1 MPMNGQSVGRDVSV
15 DLMTSRGLLAVPAQA
30 ITDFSAQPSTTSTA
44 SKGMD
49 GITRYGVFPDGW
61 TGVISIDRMGSQVD
75 DYWAQLEADFYAGVN
90 IQSGTITETI
100 EEPNGGVS
108 QYRYTGVM
116 FDYKDAGTKTPNQLV
131 KLKLNF
137 MAARR
142 IKVA

>member
-1 MPMNGQSVGRDVSV
+1 MPMNGQTVGRDVSL
-15 DLMTSRGLLAVPAQA
+15 DLMTSRGLLAIDAAA
-30 ITDFSAQPSTTSTA
+30 ITDFSAQPTTSSTN
-44 SKGMD
+44 SKGFD
-49 GITRYGVFPDGW
+49 GKTRFGVFPDGW
-61 TGVISIDRMGSQVD
+61 QGVISIDRMGSQID
-75 DYWAQLEADFYAGVN
+75 DYWAQYEADYYAGVN

-100 EEPNGGVS
+100 QEPNGGIS

>member
-1 MPMNGQSVGRDVSV
+1 MPMNGQTVGRDVSL

-30 ITDFSAQPSTTSTA
+30 ITDFSSQPTPSATP
-44 SKGMD
+44 SKGRD
-49 GITRYGVFPDGW
+49 GIPRHAVLPDGW
-61 TGVISIDRMGSQVD
+61 SGVLSIDRMGSQVD

-100 EEPNGGVS
+100 QEPNGGVS

-142 IKVA
+142 FKVS

>member
-1 MPMNGQSVGRDVSV
+1 MPMNGQTVGRDVSV

-30 ITDFSAQPSTTSTA
+30 ITDFAAQPSTTNTA
-44 SKGMD
+44 SKGLD

-61 TGVISIDRMGSQVD
+61 TGVLSIDRMGSQVD
-75 DYWAQLEADFYAGVN
+75 DYWAQLEADYYAGVN
-90 IQSGTITETI
+90 ILPGTITETI
-100 EEPNGGVS
+100 QEPNGGIS

-116 FDYKDAGTKTPNQLV
+116 FDYKDAGTKTANQLV